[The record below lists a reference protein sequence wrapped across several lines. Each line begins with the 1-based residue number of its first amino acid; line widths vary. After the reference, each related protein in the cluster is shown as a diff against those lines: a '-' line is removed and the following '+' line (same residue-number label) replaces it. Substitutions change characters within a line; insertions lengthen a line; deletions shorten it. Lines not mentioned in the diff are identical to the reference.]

1 MAIPLPSKPVSTN
14 ERALSARFVDRLTN
28 VSSSTMTLSQ
38 TAIEGYEQVFKNGL
52 LLDPASQ
59 YSIAGTAITFATPLV
74 TSDVVVAHY
83 PYRP

>member
-1 MAIPLPSKPVSTN
+1 MI
-14 ERALSARFVDRLTN
+14 
-28 VSSSTMTLSQ
+28 LSQ

-52 LLDPASQ
+52 LLDPSTD
-59 YSIAGTAITFATPLV
+59 YTITGNTITFASALT